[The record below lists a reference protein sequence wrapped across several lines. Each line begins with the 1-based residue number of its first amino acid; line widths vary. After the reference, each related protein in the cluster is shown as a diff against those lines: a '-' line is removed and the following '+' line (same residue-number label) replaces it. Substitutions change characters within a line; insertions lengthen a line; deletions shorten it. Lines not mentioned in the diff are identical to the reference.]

1 MPNNDPI
8 GSKPADRSD
17 WNSAWEVVSQLA
29 AARETAL
36 LGIGGDQQAAA
47 ILESARRQR
56 NVSAATISA
65 KPVVPMDPDQ
75 LARAIAE
82 IEKASAALRRSEP
95 ALEVWLPDSA
105 TRRESR
111 KYLSVWILIGG
122 IWISATLVVA
132 GATGAILYV
141 FG

>member
-8 GSKPADRSD
+8 GSKPADKSD

-36 LGIGGDQQAAA
+36 LGINGDQQAA
-47 ILESARRQR
+47 ILESASRQR
-56 NVSAATISA
+56 NATTAAIFA

-105 TRRESR
+105 TRLKSR